1 MTRSPHTLPPDYF
14 TELYAGNPDPWDFAT
29 SPYEHAKYD
38 ATLAALG
45 RETYAQAL
53 EVGCSIGVLSRR
65 LADRC
70 AALLALDVAEAALD
84 AARAR
89 CAPCPHVSFLR
100 AAVPAE
106 WPSGR
111 FDLVV
116 LSEVLYFFTP
126 EDLAR
131 IAAHL
136 AAALNPGGEVVLVHW
151 LGETNFP
158 LSADVAVETLI
169 GFTRGHLEPGHRSR
183 TERYR
188 LDVLRAPA

>member
-1 MTRSPHTLPPDYF
+1 MTRTTESIPPDYF
-14 TELYAGNPDPWDFAT
+14 TELYASNPDPWDFTA
-29 SPYEHAKYD
+29 SPYEHAKYA

-45 RETYAQAL
+45 RPTYAEAL
-53 EVGCSIGVLSRR
+53 EVGCSIGVLTRQ

-70 AALLALDVAEAALD
+70 GRLLSLDVAQSAID
-84 AARAR
+84 AAKAR
-89 CAPCPHVSFLR
+89 CADSPHVAFLR
-100 AAVPAE
+100 AAVPSE
-106 WPSGR
+106 WPPGR

-126 EDLAR
+126 EDLASL
-131 IAAHL
+131 AAHL
-136 AAALNPGGEVVLVHW
+136 LAALKPGGEVVLVHW

-158 LSADVAVETLI
+158 LSADEAVETLI
-169 GFTRGHLEPGHRSR
+169 GATAGQLQSGLQSR